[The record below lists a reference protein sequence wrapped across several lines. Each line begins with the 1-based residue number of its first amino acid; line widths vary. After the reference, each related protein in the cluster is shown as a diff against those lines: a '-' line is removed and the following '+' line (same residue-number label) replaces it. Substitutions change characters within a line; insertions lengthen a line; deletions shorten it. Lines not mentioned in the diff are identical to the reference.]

1 MYYNDKRRSNSSSTS
16 SGMTLGGV
24 VFVVFL
30 ILKLTNLIDW
40 SWWWIVSPLWISAG
54 FAFVLMLG
62 LFLYSLLTLGK
73 SRTTSTIGAS
83 LIILIVYLGIIF
95 GALALFT

>member
-1 MYYNDKRRSNSSSTS
+1 MYYNDMRRS
-16 SGMTLGGV
+16 GMVLGGV

-40 SWWWIVSPLWISAG
+40 SWWWIVSPLWISVG
-54 FAFVLMLG
+54 FAFVLTLG
-62 LFLYSLLTLGK
+62 IFLYSLLKLRK
-73 SRTTSTIGAS
+73 SCTTSTTGAS

-95 GALALFT
+95 GALALFA